1 MKHYEEKPKNEL
13 MVVSTNLEEVT
24 EYSLAA
30 QIILEKSLTKF
41 NVQRLMQ
48 KIDEALVQ
56 GDKQAFYELSK
67 QYNRLLN

>member
-13 MVVSTNLEEVT
+13 MVVSTNTEELT

-30 QIILEKSLTKF
+30 QMILEKSLNKF

-48 KIDEALVQ
+48 KIDEALIL
-56 GDKQAFYELSK
+56 GDKETFYELSK
-67 QYNRLLN
+67 KYTQLLN